1 MKFSNKD
8 ILRKQELLYS
18 HSARIRNRVW
28 FTALKIVLCFALIV
42 AIIGTSFLYGSLR
55 GILKSAPDIS
65 GVDVAPTGF
74 ATNLYD
80 IDGNVIETLVMAGS
94 NREEVSISDMPKD
107 LINAFV
113 AIEDERFWE
122 HNGIDIKGIF
132 RAAYIGLSTGRFS
145 QGAST
150 ITQQL
155 IKNNIFNN
163 GMETNEVSRFVR
175 KIQEQYLAVKL
186 EQELNSKNIILQNY
200 LNTINLGSNTLGVQ
214 AASKKYFCKDVSELT
229 LSECAVLAAITQS
242 PSANNPI
249 SHPETNAKRQ
259 KLVLDNMLEQGYI
272 DQEEYDAALAD
283 DVYSRIQ
290 NNRTTEGNSPYT
302 YFTDAVIESVL
313 EDLQTKLGYTQTQAY
328 NMLYSG
334 GLSIMTTQDSDIQ
347 SVVDREIN
355 DPDNYPITEYS
366 INYSLQIEQ
375 EDGTKSNYNESSIQ
389 SWHRNTL
396 SKPAFKLIFSSI
408 EEAQEAVDAF
418 REGIVKSTDT
428 ILSESLEFILQ
439 PQASM
444 VVMSPTTGYV
454 LAVCGGRGEK
464 TANRVLNRATDSTRQ
479 PGSCFK
485 VLTTFAPA
493 LDISG
498 ATLATTYYDS
508 PYEADGQNFAN
519 WWSDLNLGYCNI
531 RQGIAFSMNIIATKC
546 INQTVTIDTGFQYA
560 QNFGI
565 STLVDSAV
573 INGVPK
579 SDKVTS
585 LSLGGLTYGVT
596 NLEMTAAYA
605 AIANGGVYTEPVF
618 YKQIL
623 DHNGEVLL
631 DNTPVTRT
639 VLKKSTAELLTL
651 AMEDTINGS
660 TSWGEY
666 GIGVTGAVCKVDGM
680 SLAGKSGSTTNS
692 NDVWFEGYSPYY
704 VCGIW
709 SGYDEDKSLNS
720 LNNNYHKEIWQKVME
735 QIHEGKADIGFSDSN
750 LDAAYICSKSG
761 LLAIDGVCDQ
771 ADDHT
776 VTYVEYFAPGTAPTA
791 YCNRHEVVNVCK
803 KSGLL
808 AGEYCPEEDV
818 EQKIYLAIDEEDQ
831 NESDTLDTAYTLPDY
846 IDGHYCDV
854 HVPEPSTEEPY
865 EPSTEDE
872 TKPGGNF
879 WENWWEFL
887 FGHH

>member
-1 MKFSNKD
+1 MKFSNKA
-8 ILRKQELLYS
+8 IEKKLTRLSSNSIKN
-18 HSARIRNRVW
+18 RNRIW
-28 FTALKIVLCFALIV
+28 MTALKMLLCFLLAASIV
-42 AIIGTSFLYGSLR
+42 GASFLYGSLR
-55 GILKSAPDIS
+55 GILKNAPDIS
-65 GVDVAPTGF
+65 GVDVSPTGF

-94 NREEVSISDMPKD
+94 NREEVSISEIPQH
-107 LINAFV
+107 LIQAFV

-122 HNGIDIKGIF
+122 HNGIDIKGIL
-132 RAAYIGLSTGRFS
+132 RAAYIGLSSGRFS

-175 KIQEQYLAVKL
+175 KIQEQYLAIKL
-186 EQELNSKNIILQNY
+186 EQQLQSKNVILQNY

-214 AASKKYFCKDVSELT
+214 AASKKYFCKDVGDLT
-229 LSECAVLAAITQS
+229 LSECAVLATITQN

-249 SHPETNAKRQ
+249 THPETNAKRR
-259 KLVLDNMLEQGYI
+259 KLVLDNMLAQGYI
-272 DQEEYDAALAD
+272 GQEEYDTALND
-283 DVYSRIQ
+283 NVYERIQ
-290 NNRTTEGNSPYT
+290 NNRNANTNSPYS
-302 YFTDAVIESVL
+302 YFTDAVIEAVL

-334 GLSIMTTQDSDIQ
+334 GLHIMTTQDSSIQ
-347 SVVDREIN
+347 AIVDKEIN

-366 INYSLQIEQ
+366 INYSLQVEQ
-375 EDGTKSNYNESSIQ
+375 ADGTKTNYHESDVQ

-396 SKPAFKLIFSSI
+396 SKPAFKLIFSSK
-408 EEAQEAVDAF
+408 EEASAAVDAF
-418 REGIVKSTDT
+418 REAIVGEGDT
-428 ILSESLEFILQ
+428 IVSESLEFVLQ

-444 VVMSPTTGYV
+444 VVMSPTTGAV

-464 TANRVLNRATDSTRQ
+464 TASRVLNRATDSTRQ

-485 VLTTFAPA
+485 VLSTFAPA

-498 ATLATTYYDS
+498 DTLASTYYDS
-508 PYEADGQNFAN
+508 PYEADGQSFAN

-546 INQTVTIDTGFQYA
+546 INETVTIDTGFQYA

-579 SDKVTS
+579 TDKVTS

-605 AIANGGVYTEPVF
+605 AIANNGVYTEPIF
-618 YKQIL
+618 YRQIL
-623 DHNGEVLL
+623 DHNGELLL
-631 DNTPVTRT
+631 DNTPMTRT
-639 VLKKSTAELLTL
+639 VLKKSTAQLLTL
-651 AMEDTINGS
+651 AMEDTIDGS
-660 TSWGEY
+660 TPWGEY
-666 GIGVTGAVCKVDGM
+666 GIGVTGAPCKVDGM

-709 SGYDEDKSLNS
+709 SGYDEDKALDS
-720 LNNNYHKEIWQKVME
+720 LNNNYHKDIWQKVME
-735 QIHEGKADIGFSDSN
+735 QIHEGKADIGFSTSG
-750 LDAAYICSKSG
+750 LEAAYICSKSG
-761 LLAIDGVCDQ
+761 LLAIEGVCDQ

-776 VTYVEYFAPGTAPTA
+776 VTYVEYFAPNTAPTA
-791 YCNRHEVVNVCK
+791 YCSRHEVVNICTE
-803 KSGLL
+803 SGLL
-808 AGEYCPEEDV
+808 AGEDCPQEDI
-818 EQKIYLAIDEEDQ
+818 EQTVYLVIDEED
-831 NESDTLDTAYTLPDY
+831 EDGAKTLDTTHTIPDSV
-846 IDGHYCDV
+846 DGHFCDV
-854 HVPEPSTEEPY
+854 HLPEPSTEEP
-865 EPSTEDE
+865 ESTSEEADE
-872 TKPGGNF
+872 PGGNF
-879 WENWWEFL
+879 WDDWWDFL
-887 FGHH
+887 FGRH